1 MAKTLTVNIDLK
13 NKDEFKRITKDRL
26 DFGFDSIYFRYA
38 EVCDELA
45 AYISKYDHV
54 DPVEARRRMNG
65 RKMHFYDALEQLVQA
80 HSKENKNDTYR

>member
-13 NKDEFKRITKDRL
+13 NKDEFKRIAKDRL

-45 AYISKYDHV
+45 AYIARANGTSPID
-54 DPVEARRRMNG
+54 ERRRMSH
-65 RKMHFYDALEQLVQA
+65 RKQYFYMALEQLLHA
-80 HSKENKNDTYR
+80 HDQEEDK